1 MPALGRSCPL
11 WLPGAGTAHPAAC
24 RRLSDNSITAGL
36 RGRLQPAQQGL
47 IKSEIPAVFSWAL
60 AWDATGRESVKGN
73 KDN

>member
-1 MPALGRSCPL
+1 MPALSKSCLL
-11 WLPGAGTAHPAAC
+11 WLPGAAMAHPAAR
-24 RRLSDNSITAGL
+24 RRLSGTGISAGL

-60 AWDATGRESVKGN
+60 AWDAMGRESVKGN

>member
-1 MPALGRSCPL
+1 MPALGKSCPL
-11 WLPGAGTAHPAAC
+11 WLPGARPAVC
-24 RRLSDNSITAGL
+24 RRLSDNGISAGL